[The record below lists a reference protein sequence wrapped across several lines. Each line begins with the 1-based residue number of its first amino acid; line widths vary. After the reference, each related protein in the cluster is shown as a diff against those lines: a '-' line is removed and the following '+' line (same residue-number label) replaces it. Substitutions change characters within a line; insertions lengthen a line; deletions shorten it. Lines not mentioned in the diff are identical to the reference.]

1 MQPVCSKN
9 TPSASQ
15 YCSPLLTTI
24 IYEANMQH
32 RDLYGSL
39 YTIENSD
46 VQPWSGFEKWLKIKH
61 IRTLKLSESQ
71 GIYDCR

>member
-9 TPSASQ
+9 TPSESQ

-46 VQPWSGFEKWLKIKH
+46 VQPWSGFEKWLKICECEKYGSME
-61 IRTLKLSESQ
+61 IR
-71 GIYDCR
+71 RPV